1 MSVYVCAL
9 CVRVNGGAF
18 LIDFVPILISDNAK
32 LDAWCEQWS
41 WNMYGAHFGVI
52 TTDTNVYGVLIWCGH
67 VHSQNLSNWWKYIEI
82 NVF

>member
-52 TTDTNVYGVLIWCGH
+52 TTDTNV
-67 VHSQNLSNWWKYIEI
+67 HSQNLSNWWKYIEI

>member
-9 CVRVNGGAF
+9 YVRVNGGAF

-52 TTDTNVYGVLIWCGH
+52 TTDTNVYGVVAMYTAKTYRIDENISKLMY
-67 VHSQNLSNWWKYIEI
+67 SN
-82 NVF
+82 